1 MSLNTLSIFEK
12 DSFTLKE
19 FCKTFI
25 KFSDQTAIIAQCYIL
40 FSSGNNSYRKLLE
53 KTRGYKG
60 LLFLDEESSKEINF
74 REILQIFDMEFTK
87 IVIRI
92 NTEAKDYDITI
103 TWKDLEEKYRSLTK
117 DKLISLLT

>member
-1 MSLNTLSIFEK
+1 MSLSIFEK

-25 KFSDQTAIIAQCYIL
+25 KFSDQTAVIAQCYIL

-60 LLFLDEESSKEINF
+60 LLCLDEVSSKEINF

-103 TWKDLEEKYRSLTK
+103 TWNDLEEKCHGLTK
-117 DKLISLLT
+117 DKLIGLLR